1 MLNTYVSVNPE
12 ISETQSPRHLD
23 TILNGLGQIFGLNVR
38 KELLIAVAFTPN
50 IGQRNIRTRC
60 WGCDDTSPN
69 TIDDF
74 QSTQSTILMS
84 WNALSVMLSAQCQPL
99 ADSRHF
105 RGSDFIACV
114 PSVRRFR
121 MKWLIAVREIHI
133 SRTA

>member
-12 ISETQSPRHLD
+12 ISKTQSPSHFD
-23 TILNGLGQIFGLNVR
+23 TILDGLGQIVGLNVR
-38 KELLIAVAFTPN
+38 KELLIAEIFAPN
-50 IGQRNIRTRC
+50 IGQSNIRTRC
-60 WGCDDTSPN
+60 WGCDDTSSN
-69 TIDDF
+69 TIDNS

-84 WNALSVMLSAQCQPL
+84 WNALSVMLPAQCQPL

-121 MKWLIAVREIHI
+121 CCFVESVQRIPFVVR
-133 SRTA
+133 